1 MNRKDPSFDSSDTL
15 TFLRSQLELLRHQD
29 SLHRSKSQFVRRKS
43 IRSHETG
50 SDGRDG
56 NAVGITGIGIRK
68 HHRSNPVLEN
78 RRDGRYYGRYRKKS
92 YHHSRRNMIDEVKT
106 TSSSSS
112 DSTISSSQVSVSS
125 VSIHGLSWTEDDFPK
140 DDEFQNEKL

>member
-1 MNRKDPSFDSSDTL
+1 M
-15 TFLRSQLELLRHQD
+15 LRSQLELLRHED

-56 NAVGITGIGIRK
+56 NGVGIRK

-78 RRDGRYYGRYRKKS
+78 KRDGRYYGRYRKKS
-92 YHHSRRNMIDEVKT
+92 YHHSREIRKNMIDEVMT

-140 DDEFQNEKL
+140 DDDFQNEKT